1 MPTIDHQICGRL
13 RVAVA
18 VAVLIAIG
26 GERASAQVDVFFQPA
41 NGNWFVA
48 ASWLEPNLQNMF
60 VPSFEFNERA
70 IVNNGGTAFV
80 ETSGGASPGAIIL
93 GSTAVGSG
101 TLEVRN
107 AGVLSTMAGTA
118 TDGSITVGNVGQGVV
133 RVLPGGSLSSAGPL
147 TLGANAANLISVG
160 GAGAGTATLSAASA
174 TLNGTTQVFPNA
186 NFSTAGNL
194 NLTDSS
200 RYNVEVTAAGSGRI
214 NVGDIAQLNG
224 TLALNFAAAPTIGS
238 SWTVLEAN
246 TLNGAFDRIASSHS
260 LPLGQSLVLATKPT
274 GVNRQL
280 LSVSL
285 EEVLVL
291 EVDRNTGVARMTQ
304 PGSGNLALDAY
315 FIASGTGSL
324 NPGGWNSFRDQGI
337 LGGDWIETRAAA
349 DNLGEL
355 KPTTA
360 GTIAAGTSVSLG
372 AVYNPFAGS
381 FGQIGEDLQFV
392 YTRPSDGAVINGIV
406 TYTGTAINSL
416 LLQVDPTTGETML
429 RNTSQTTVE
438 LDGYHVRSESD
449 SLSTAGWNSLDEQN
463 VGGNGNW
470 LEVLNAGSGLLG
482 EFNALSA
489 TSLAPGVS
497 LSLGNAYEGDMTGMR
512 DLTFE
517 FLLSGEADGRIGTV
531 IYEALSTRLDGD
543 FNNNGV
549 VDAADYVVWRETD
562 GSPEGYNR
570 WRANFGAVLPAAGQ
584 GARLAANSSV
594 PEPSAWLLAAVAA
607 GLLGLNRRS

>member
-1 MPTIDHQICGRL
+1 MSNIDHQIRGRL
-13 RVAVA
+13 VAAVVVA
-18 VAVLIAIG
+18 LFIGIG

-48 ASWLEPNLQNMF
+48 ANWLEPNLQNMF

-70 IVNNGGTAFV
+70 IVNNGGTAFA
-80 ETSGGASPGAIIL
+80 ETSGGASPAAIIL

-107 AGVLSTMAGTA
+107 GGVLSAMAGTM

-133 RVLPGGSLSSAGPL
+133 RVLPGGSLSSAGAL
-147 TLGANAANLISVG
+147 TSGANPANLVAVG
-160 GAGAGTATLSAASA
+160 GTGAGMATLSAASA
-174 TLNGTTQVFPNA
+174 TLNGVTQVFPNA
-186 NFSTAGNL
+186 TFSTTGNL
-194 NLTDSS
+194 NFTDSS
-200 RYNVEVTAAGSGRI
+200 RYNVEITAAGNGRI

-224 TLALNFAAAPTIGS
+224 TLAMNFAAAPTLGG
-238 SWTVLEAN
+238 SWTVLEAD
-246 TLNGAFDRIASSHS
+246 TVNGAFDRIASSHS
-260 LPLGQSLVLATKPT
+260 LPFGQSLIVATKPT
-274 GVNRQL
+274 ANRQQ

-291 EVDRNTGVARMTQ
+291 EVNRNTGVAQIRQ

-315 FIASGTGSL
+315 FIASGIGSL
-324 NPGGWNSFRDQGI
+324 NPNGWNSFRDQGI

-349 DNLGEL
+349 GNLGEL
-355 KPTTA
+355 KPTNA

-392 YTRPSDGAVINGIV
+392 YTRPSDGALINGIV

-416 LLQVDPTTGETML
+416 LLQVDPTTGETVL

-438 LDGYHVRSESD
+438 LDGYHVRSASN
-449 SLSTAGWNSLDEQN
+449 SLSTTGWNSLDEQN

-470 LEVLNAGSGLLG
+470 LEVLNAGAGLLG
-482 EFNALSA
+482 EFNALST
-489 TSLAPGVS
+489 TSLSPGVS
-497 LSLGNAYEGDMTGMR
+497 LSLGNAYAGGATGTR
-512 DLTFE
+512 DLQFE
-517 FLLSGEADGRIGTV
+517 FLLSGEADGRIGNV
-531 IYEALSTRLDGD
+531 IYAPLSTTLDGD

-562 GSPEGYNR
+562 GSPQGYNT
-570 WRANFGAVLPAAGQ
+570 WRANFGAMLPGSGQ
-584 GARLAANSSV
+584 GALVASTNAV

-607 GLLGLNRRS
+607 GMLGMNRRS